1 MTKTDELIAYIS
13 ERHPMQSK
21 YLAKVRN
28 EMTDQDIE
36 ELGNVLDYFAED
48 HTIAEMG
55 DAYLLFVEDT
65 LAETKY
71 FVENG
76 SSRYRYSTLED
87 VIDQVYSNKA
97 YMEKYMLGL
106 QVSGYLW
113 ENHRKILGYFRN
125 VLKSTGGHA
134 LEIGPGHGQY
144 FAELIN
150 QGAFEDYD
158 AIDLSQTSLDMTE
171 RFVKRFAKPAKY
183 HLILDDIE
191 KHDFGKS
198 FDFIVMS
205 EVLEHIEHPKAIL
218 QKLHEL
224 LSENGK
230 LYLNVPINAPEID
243 HIYLYHS
250 RDEVR
255 ELMAS
260 CHFRIC
266 DEFVATGNGK
276 SVERAEKKKSA
287 INFAFVAKKM

>member
-125 VLKSTGGHA
+125 VLKSTGGDTHW
-134 LEIGPGHGQY
+134 
-144 FAELIN
+144 
-150 QGAFEDYD
+150 
-158 AIDLSQTSLDMTE
+158 
-171 RFVKRFAKPAKY
+171 
-183 HLILDDIE
+183 
-191 KHDFGKS
+191 
-198 FDFIVMS
+198 
-205 EVLEHIEHPKAIL
+205 
-218 QKLHEL
+218 
-224 LSENGK
+224 
-230 LYLNVPINAPEID
+230 
-243 HIYLYHS
+243 
-250 RDEVR
+250 
-255 ELMAS
+255 
-260 CHFRIC
+260 
-266 DEFVATGNGK
+266 
-276 SVERAEKKKSA
+276 KSA
-287 INFAFVAKKM
+287 RGMDNTSPSSSIKALLRIMMRSTCPRRRLT